1 MDDASLDEFL
11 DDSAS
16 DGDDEREADAGDGV
30 EDDPEVTPTVST
42 YEFSPDGAPC
52 ASCADEVVRRWRDD
66 GVLVCRDCKQ
76 WGD

>member
-11 DDSAS
+11 DDSGS
-16 DGDDEREADAGDGV
+16 GGDESEAGG
-30 EDDPEVTPTVST
+30 EGVTPTVSV

-52 ASCADEVVRRWRDD
+52 AACGDEVVRRWRDD
-66 GVLVCRDCKQ
+66 GVLVCQDCKR